1 MRRRVFFFFLFFIV
15 LIGVFVFPPFHK
27 NSGDEAVAATNV
39 DSLYVRY
46 SALNI
51 ADRLPYQVFA
61 EAIEGQHKFSFSNNN
76 IITIIDYSRP
86 STEKRLFVIDLNQ
99 NKVLFESLV
108 AHGKNSGMDYA
119 TSFSNELQSLKSSP
133 GFYSTAETYQGKHGY
148 SLRLDG
154 LEKGIN
160 DHARKRAIVV
170 HAANYVSENF
180 IHNTGRLGRSWG
192 CPALPTKL
200 NKAIIDCIKNGTCL
214 YIHTNSSST

>member
-1 MRRRVFFFFLFFIV
+1 MLMRRRVFFSFLTFIV
-15 LIGVFVFPPFHK
+15 LTAVFVFRPFHK
-27 NSGDEAVAATNV
+27 NSGDEVVAATNA

-46 SALNI
+46 SALN
-51 ADRLPYQVFA
+51 

-86 STEKRLFVIDLNQ
+86 STEKRLFVIDLNK
-99 NKVLFESLV
+99 NKLLFESLV

-119 TSFSNELQSLKSSP
+119 TSFSNEVQSLKSSP

-154 LEKGIN
+154 LQKGIN
-160 DHARKRAIVV
+160 DHARQRAIVV

-180 IHNTGRLGRSWG
+180 INNTGRLGRSWG